1 MKEGSSMSNVN
12 PMFNPS
18 KKSTTITNI
27 QPRKIRSD
35 KKKDVKIPVNE
46 IQRQLIRSSAFQQS
60 ITTTQYM
67 SKLITE
73 HLRIDYIS
81 EIHAYEYKDTKKY
94 IHAKLEQETHYK
106 LVQLAIEWG
115 VSQRAAATRILCFA
129 LRTM

>member
-1 MKEGSSMSNVN
+1 
-12 PMFNPS
+12 MFEPR
-18 KKSTTITNI
+18 KQSTKITNQ
-27 QPRKIRSD
+27 QPRKTRSD
-35 KKKDVKIPVNE
+35 KKKDIKIPVNE
-46 IQRQLIRSSAFQQS
+46 IQRQLIRSSAFKEG

-73 HLRIDYIS
+73 HLKIDYIS

-94 IHAKLEQETHYK
+94 IHAKLGQETHSN

>member
-1 MKEGSSMSNVN
+1 MSNVN
-12 PMFNPS
+12 PMFEPR
-18 KKSTTITNI
+18 KQSTTITNLK
-27 QPRKIRSD
+27 PRKTRSD

-46 IQRQLIRSSAFQQS
+46 IQRQLIRTSSFQQG

-94 IHAKLEQETHYK
+94 IHAKLEQETHSK

-115 VSQRAAATRILCFA
+115 ISQRAAATRILCFA

>member
-1 MKEGSSMSNVN
+1 MSVIN
-12 PMFNPS
+12 PMFEPR
-18 KKSTTITNI
+18 KQSTTITNQ
-27 QPRKIRSD
+27 QPRKTRSD

-46 IQRQLIRSSAFQQS
+46 IQRQLIRSSAFQEG

-81 EIHAYEYKDTKKY
+81 EIHAYKYKDTKKY
-94 IHAKLEQETHYK
+94 IHAKLEQETHSK

>member
-1 MKEGSSMSNVN
+1 MSVIN
-12 PMFNPS
+12 PMFEPR
-18 KKSTTITNI
+18 KQSTTITNQ
-27 QPRKIRSD
+27 QPRKTRSD
-35 KKKDVKIPVNE
+35 KKKDIKIPVNE
-46 IQRQLIRSSAFQQS
+46 IQRQLIRSSAFKEG

-67 SKLITE
+67 SKLITQ

-81 EIHAYEYKDTKKY
+81 RIHAYEYKDTKKY
-94 IHAKLEQETHYK
+94 IHAKLEQKTHSQ

>member
-1 MKEGSSMSNVN
+1 MSNVN
-12 PMFNPS
+12 PMFEPR
-18 KKSTTITNI
+18 KQSTTITNQ

-46 IQRQLIRSSAFQQS
+46 IQRQLIRSSSFQDG

-67 SKLITE
+67 SKIITE

-94 IHAKLEQETHYK
+94 IHAKLEQEIHSK
-106 LVQLAIEWG
+106 LVRLAIEWG
-115 VSQRAAATRILCFA
+115 ISQRAAATRILCFA

>member
-1 MKEGSSMSNVN
+1 MTNVN
-12 PMFNPS
+12 PMFEPS
-18 KKSTTITNI
+18 RKSTTITNL
-27 QPRKIRSD
+27 QPRKTRSD

-46 IQRQLIRSSAFQQS
+46 IQRQLIRSSAFKEG

-73 HLRIDYIS
+73 HLSIDYIS
-81 EIHAYEYKDTKKY
+81 EIHAYEYTYTKKY
-94 IHAKLEQETHYK
+94 IHAKLEQETHSK

-129 LRTM
+129 LKTM

>member
-1 MKEGSSMSNVN
+1 MSNVN
-12 PMFNPS
+12 PMFEPTR
-18 KKSTTITNI
+18 KSTAITNL
-27 QPRKIRSD
+27 QPRKTRSD
-35 KKKDVKIPVNE
+35 KKKDVKIPVTE
-46 IQRQLIRSSAFQQS
+46 LQRQLIRTSAFQDG

-73 HLRIDYIS
+73 HLRIDYIN
-81 EIHAYEYKDTKKY
+81 EIHAYEYKDTQKY
-94 IHAKLEQETHYK
+94 IHAKLEQETYSK

>member
-1 MKEGSSMSNVN
+1 MSVIN
-12 PMFNPS
+12 PMFEPREPR
-18 KKSTTITNI
+18 KQSTTIANSL
-27 QPRKIRSD
+27 PRKTRSD
-35 KKKDVKIPVNE
+35 KKKDIKIPVNE
-46 IQRQLIRSSAFQQS
+46 IQRQLIRSSAFKEG

-73 HLRIDYIS
+73 HLKIDYIS

-94 IHAKLEQETHYK
+94 IHAKLGQETHSK

>member
-1 MKEGSSMSNVN
+1 MSNVN
-12 PMFNPS
+12 PMFEPR
-18 KKSTTITNI
+18 KQSTTITNQ
-27 QPRKIRSD
+27 QPRKSRSD

-46 IQRQLIRSSAFQQS
+46 IQRQLIRTSAFQHG

-73 HLRIDYIS
+73 HLRIDYIN

-94 IHAKLEQETHYK
+94 IHAKLEQETHSK
-106 LVQLAIEWG
+106 LVHLAIEWG

>member
-1 MKEGSSMSNVN
+1 MSNVN

-18 KKSTTITNI
+18 KKSTTITNL
-27 QPRKIRSD
+27 QPRKTRSD

-46 IQRQLIRSSAFQQS
+46 IQRQLIRTSAFQDG

-73 HLRIDYIS
+73 HIRIDYIS

-94 IHAKLEQETHYK
+94 IHAKLEQETHSK

-129 LRTM
+129 LRTI

>member
-1 MKEGSSMSNVN
+1 MSVIN
-12 PMFNPS
+12 PMFEPR
-18 KKSTTITNI
+18 KQSTTITNQ
-27 QPRKIRSD
+27 QPRKTRSD
-35 KKKDVKIPVNE
+35 KKKDIKIPVNE
-46 IQRQLIRSSAFQQS
+46 IQRQLIRSSAFKEG

-73 HLRIDYIS
+73 HLKIDYIS

-94 IHAKLEQETHYK
+94 IHAKLEQKTHSQ

>member
-1 MKEGSSMSNVN
+1 MSVIN
-12 PMFNPS
+12 PMFEPR
-18 KKSTTITNI
+18 KQSTTITNQ

-46 IQRQLIRSSAFQQS
+46 IQRQLIRSSAFREGK
-60 ITTTQYM
+60 TTTQYM

-73 HLRIDYIS
+73 HLRIDYIN

-94 IHAKLEQETHYK
+94 IHAKLEQETHSK

>member
-1 MKEGSSMSNVN
+1 MSVIN
-12 PMFNPS
+12 PMFEPR
-18 KKSTTITNI
+18 KQSTTITS
-27 QPRKIRSD
+27 QQSRKTRSD
-35 KKKDVKIPVNE
+35 KKQDVKIPVNE
-46 IQRQLIRSSAFQQS
+46 IQRQLIRSSAFQEG

-94 IHAKLEQETHYK
+94 IHAKLEQETHSK
-106 LVQLAIEWG
+106 LVKLAIEWG

>member
-1 MKEGSSMSNVN
+1 MSVIN
-12 PMFNPS
+12 PMFEPR
-18 KKSTTITNI
+18 KQSTTITNQ

-46 IQRQLIRSSAFQQS
+46 IQRQLIRSSAFQEG

-94 IHAKLEQETHYK
+94 IHAKLEQESHSK

>member
-1 MKEGSSMSNVN
+1 MSNVN
-12 PMFNPS
+12 PMFEPR
-18 KKSTTITNI
+18 KQSTTITNL

-46 IQRQLIRSSAFQQS
+46 IQRQLIRTSAFKEG

-73 HLRIDYIS
+73 HLRIDYIN
-81 EIHAYEYKDTKKY
+81 EIHAYDYKDTKKY
-94 IHAKLEQETHYK
+94 IHAKLDQGAHSK

>member
-1 MKEGSSMSNVN
+1 MSNVN
-12 PMFNPS
+12 PMFEPR
-18 KKSTTITNI
+18 KQSTTITNQ

-46 IQRQLIRSSAFQQS
+46 IQRQLIRSSAFQEG

-73 HLRIDYIS
+73 HLRIDYIN
-81 EIHAYEYKDTKKY
+81 EIHAYDYKDTKKY
-94 IHAKLEQETHYK
+94 IHAKLEQETHSK
-106 LVQLAIEWG
+106 LVRLAIEWG

>member
-1 MKEGSSMSNVN
+1 MNRIN
-12 PMFNPS
+12 PMFETP
-18 KKSTTITNI
+18 KKSITITNQ
-27 QPRKIRSD
+27 QPRKTRSD
-35 KKKDVKIPVNE
+35 KKKDVKIPVTE
-46 IQRQLIRSSAFQQS
+46 IQRQLIRTSAFHNNL
-60 ITTTQYM
+60 TTTQYM

-94 IHAKLEQETHYK
+94 IHAKLEQGAHSK

-129 LRTM
+129 LRTMG

>member
-1 MKEGSSMSNVN
+1 MSNVN
-12 PMFNPS
+12 PMFETP
-18 KKSTTITNI
+18 KKSTTITNP
-27 QPRKIRSD
+27 QPRKTRSD

-46 IQRQLIRSSAFQQS
+46 IQRQLIRTSAFQEG

-81 EIHAYEYKDTKKY
+81 EIHAYEYRDTKKY
-94 IHAKLEQETHYK
+94 IHAKLEQETHSN

>member
-1 MKEGSSMSNVN
+1 MSNVN
-12 PMFNPS
+12 PMFEPR
-18 KKSTTITNI
+18 KQSTTITN
-27 QPRKIRSD
+27 QQTRKTRSD

-46 IQRQLIRSSAFQQS
+46 IQRQLIRSSAFREG

-94 IHAKLEQETHYK
+94 IHAKLEQETHSK
-106 LVQLAIEWG
+106 LVRLAIEWG

>member
-1 MKEGSSMSNVN
+1 MSVIN
-12 PMFNPS
+12 PMFEPR
-18 KKSTTITNI
+18 KQSTTITNQ

-46 IQRQLIRSSAFQQS
+46 IQRQLIRSSAFQEG

-81 EIHAYEYKDTKKY
+81 EIHAYEYKDTQKY
-94 IHAKLEQETHYK
+94 IHAKLEQGTHSK

>member
-1 MKEGSSMSNVN
+1 
-12 PMFNPS
+12 MFEPR
-18 KKSTTITNI
+18 KQSTTIANQ
-27 QPRKIRSD
+27 QPRKTRCD

-46 IQRQLIRSSAFQQS
+46 IQRQLIRSSAYQKG

-73 HLRIDYIS
+73 HLKIDYIS

-94 IHAKLEQETHYK
+94 IHAKLEQETHSK

>member
-1 MKEGSSMSNVN
+1 MSNVN
-12 PMFNPS
+12 PMFEPR
-18 KKSTTITNI
+18 KQSTTITNQ

-46 IQRQLIRSSAFQQS
+46 MQRQLIRSSAFQEG

-73 HLRIDYIS
+73 HLNLSYIAEIHSYDYI
-81 EIHAYEYKDTKKY
+81 DTKRY
-94 IHAKLEQETHYK
+94 IHAKLDQEVHKK
-106 LVQLAIEWG
+106 LVHLAIDWG

>member
-1 MKEGSSMSNVN
+1 MSVIN
-12 PMFNPS
+12 PMFEPR
-18 KKSTTITNI
+18 KQPITITNQ
-27 QPRKIRSD
+27 QPRKTRSD

-46 IQRQLIRSSAFQQS
+46 IQRQLIRSSAFREG

-94 IHAKLEQETHYK
+94 IHAKLEQETHSK

>member
-1 MKEGSSMSNVN
+1 MSVIN
-12 PMFNPS
+12 PMFEPR
-18 KKSTTITNI
+18 KQSTTITNR

-46 IQRQLIRSSAFQQS
+46 IQRQLIRSSAFQEG

-67 SKLITE
+67 SKLIAE

-94 IHAKLEQETHYK
+94 IHAKLEQETHSK

>member
-1 MKEGSSMSNVN
+1 MSVIN
-12 PMFNPS
+12 PMFEPR
-18 KKSTTITNI
+18 KQSTTITNQ
-27 QPRKIRSD
+27 QPRKTRSD

-46 IQRQLIRSSAFQQS
+46 IQRQLIRSSAFQEG

-67 SKLITE
+67 SKIITE
-73 HLRIDYIS
+73 HLRIDYIN

-94 IHAKLEQETHYK
+94 IHAKLEQETHSK